1 MSECNATLTTATVD
15 HPCESPTTSAR
26 TEGVFCDGV
35 QHVTLHTITCSYDD
49 THSPG
54 AYHFDTNGVC
64 WSDNTPGATPRA
76 EPLVTEAEA
85 QAMADV
91 WMARFHY
98 APGAGDTRL
107 IWKMAKAASKVRRA
121 TEGTN
126 P

>member
-76 EPLVTEAEA
+76 EPLVTSSEMSAAKTALRFRLPDGFTGSDWIVPEMLEA
-85 QAMADV
+85 V
-91 WMARFHY
+91 
-98 APGAGDTRL
+98 
-107 IWKMAKAASKVRRA
+107 AKARQA
-121 TEGTN
+121 TEGNKT
-126 P
+126 

>member
-1 MSECNATLTTATVD
+1 MTDCNATLTTATVD
-15 HPCESPTTSAR
+15 YPCESPGYPSR

-64 WSDNTPGATPRA
+64 WSDNTPGATPRVEPVAWVTDA
-76 EPLVTEAEA
+76 EVDAAWSATTVRIPHQQVREALEA
-85 QAMADV
+85 
-91 WMARFHY
+91 
-98 APGAGDTRL
+98 
-107 IWKMAKAASKVRRA
+107 AAKVRQA
-121 TEGTN
+121 TEGTS